1 MDTIGL
7 EYLAKK
13 LGALTGIPVR
23 IYKGKEEIFYYSTV
37 SIPKDPLLLYL
48 DQVFSIKENVGY
60 YMTKNLH
67 TFGVVRKDD
76 YRYIIGPSLEIQED
90 EKSLKIM
97 AFDLGIEKN
106 QTMDFI
112 NAVKSITRMPLPS
125 LLEVLLAV
133 NFFLNGEMKE
143 LHELTLSD
151 SIQEE
156 LKHILEKETK
166 GKEIDRVSQSQYEE
180 SPPNQEE
187 HNTYAQE
194 QEIMMLIR
202 KGETEKLKDWI
213 SSAPAI
219 RGGTIAVDGLRQ
231 VKNMFVVSVTLASRA
246 AIQGGVDPVTALS
259 VSDGFIKRCELLYSV
274 EKITNLQYLMVL
286 EYAGMVRRVRQK
298 DYTSPLVMKVAN
310 YVVAHITE
318 PLTTEQIS
326 DALYL
331 SRPYLSSRFHK
342 EAGRTLYSFIMD
354 EKIEEAK
361 RLILY
366 SGRSISSISQ
376 YLGFSSLGHFSSL
389 FKKNTGYSPTEFRS
403 L

>member
-97 AFDLGIEKN
+97 AFDLGIEKK

-318 PLTTEQIS
+318 PLTTEQIA

>member
-1 MDTIGL
+1 MDTIGI

-318 PLTTEQIS
+318 PLTTEQIA

>member
-246 AIQGGVDPVTALS
+246 AIQGGVDPMTALS

-310 YVVAHITE
+310 YVVAHITD
-318 PLTTEQIS
+318 PLTTEQIA